1 MNFSKG
7 LVDLLQ
13 QRHKKE
19 EERPKQTTDAQK
31 EQNLINWTSFY
42 RRNINLYAS
51 QRLQVNIH
59 PFQHIM
65 LYLMGVSQLFFAI
78 CSRGLSKTFIVGFFA
93 VCKCL
98 LYPYSEVHL
107 TSSTINQA
115 KKMVSDKIEGEL
127 CDKLS
132 PVLKYMKD
140 NGLIKFHY
148 GKDEVRVDFEINKSK
163 LWVDPC
169 DDQARGGR
177 ATLLIYEECRLLKK
191 GMIDSVFEKMS
202 HPRQAM
208 FLTNPKYAGNPRWV
222 EECQSIYITSART
235 KSEWFWKLFT
245 TVVGETYNNH
255 KIPYNFFAG
264 DIFLSIMFG
273 LKTKA
278 DYFKAKK
285 MSSELDFD
293 MEDKNIMLSE
303 AENAFFKREQF
314 KRNQI
319 IQEAFRKP
327 NYEDIISHKQ
337 INRPKQENEY
347 RLLFVDYAFANTTSK
362 SENDNTVIGCMY
374 GLYDNEYNNIHRG
387 VDYITKHDA
396 GDSLGTDK
404 LIRELFWQYQA
415 DYIVIDLRNGGESA
429 YNLLTQPFEHPQL
442 GKYWNTHGFTIV
454 NDESLNVVPRN
465 KMDDLISRTVD
476 PQAIPCIIPVV
487 GTADLNSMMW
497 IDLQK
502 KLINDDISF
511 LIDDMEYENQLND
524 REDYFELTTEE
535 KVELKYPYAQ
545 TMLLINEAVNLESE
559 WKDGRVRLHEKRSAT
574 KDMIV
579 ALSYGNYIMTLL
591 ENKLNIKNQQD
602 LADDDVDW
610 DNISLV
616 V

>member
-1 MNFSKG
+1 
-7 LVDLLQ
+7 L
-13 QRHKKE
+13 
-19 EERPKQTTDAQK
+19 
-31 EQNLINWTSFY
+31 
-42 RRNINLYAS
+42 
-51 QRLQVNIH
+51 
-59 PFQHIM
+59 
-65 LYLMGVSQLFFAI
+65 
-78 CSRGLSKTFIVGFFA
+78 
-93 VCKCL
+93 
-98 LYPYSEVHL
+98 
-107 TSSTINQA
+107 
-115 KKMVSDKIEGEL
+115 
-127 CDKLS
+127 
-132 PVLKYMKD
+132 
-140 NGLIKFHY
+140 
-148 GKDEVRVDFEINKSK
+148 
-163 LWVDPC
+163 
-169 DDQARGGR
+169 
-177 ATLLIYEECRLLKK
+177 
-191 GMIDSVFEKMS
+191 
-202 HPRQAM
+202 HPRQAV
-208 FLTNPKYAGNPRWV
+208 FLTNSKYAGDPRWI
-222 EECQSIYITSART
+222 EECQSVYITSART
-235 KSEWFWKLFT
+235 KSEWYYNTFKT
-245 TVVGETYNNH
+245 IVGETYNNH

-285 MSSELDFD
+285 TSGELDFA
-293 MEDKNIMLSE
+293 MEDLNIALSE

-327 NYEDIISHKQ
+327 NYEDVISHKQ
-337 INRPKQENEY
+337 INRPKRDNEY

-442 GKYWNTHGFTIV
+442 GKYWNPHGFTIV

-476 PQAIPCIIPVV
+476 PQAIPCIIPIV
-487 GTADLNSMMW
+487 GTADLNSIMW

-502 KLINDDISF
+502 KLINDEISF
-511 LIDDMEYENQLND
+511 LIDDMDYETQLND

-545 TMLLINEAVNLESE
+545 TMLLINEAVNLEAE

-591 ENKLNIKNQQD
+591 ENKLNIKNQQY